1 MYNHNE
7 DTKLYLASF
16 ELFIIQTWP
25 ANYLR
30 LFYNRKIKCVSA
42 YDSDKMR
49 IVSVLLKRFSPSAF
63 QIEILLCDRIYL
75 CLLKLPSCKM
85 TLDTAIHQTSV
96 PEIYCIHYFCLLANA
111 VTLPSCC
118 FYLKSCFVRPP
129 VLLHLSPSAWEGCK
143 LHLLCIPCCQWSG
156 GEIGFHVGSLVLAVV
171 CCSLS
176 WSGSLHPAC
185 CNWIFNSVFL
195 RWMSVQR
202 RTTFWPL
209 CWLFTFSSFLCS
221 QQVLLHRLNQYAV
234 SKIDKNIT
242 EETVK
247 VSFGHTIGV

>member
-1 MYNHNE
+1 M
-7 DTKLYLASF
+7 
-16 ELFIIQTWP
+16 FIIQTWQR
-25 ANYLR
+25 NYLR

-49 IVSVLLKRFSPSAF
+49 IVSFLLKRFSPSAF

-75 CLLKLPSCKM
+75 CLLKFPSCKM
-85 TLDTAIHQTSV
+85 TCGHSYSSNLSAWDLLYSLFLSLGKCSHSSFLLFLSQVLFCQT
-96 PEIYCIHYFCLLANA
+96 
-111 VTLPSCC
+111 
-118 FYLKSCFVRPP
+118 P
-129 VLLHLSPSAWEGCK
+129 VLWHLSPSPWEGCK
-143 LHLLCIPCCQWSG
+143 LHLLCIPCCPWSG

-202 RTTFWPL
+202 RKTFWPL

-247 VSFGHTIGV
+247 VSFEHMIGFRGTFKPQN